1 MLAMVLFG
9 FGEIFGC
16 FFIGYFIDGYGS
28 KFSVVVNLLIII
40 IMSLAT
46 LVFVWDFSF
55 GFFAYFM
62 CFMWGFQDSAVHTH
76 TFEILGFEFEDNYTP
91 FSLFGIWESLAC
103 FICQLVL
110 SRLRTKLEYSY
121 YSMLACVLGFVC
133 CGMIFFFPFRD
144 KRSQQTSLKSIM
156 NEINPSESTDEKTND
171 DTDSLDED

>member
-110 SRLRTKLEYSY
+110 SRLRTKLEYCY

-156 NEINPSESTDEKTND
+156 NEINPSERTDEKTND